1 MGIAD
6 TPIAAASAVFSGLAA
21 FGAWKASR
29 EANDTAA
36 SVAQIERDRWHNALT
51 PQLRL
56 RLEQSDGLLYV
67 RFDGPAQLGRLSI
80 RLIIR
85 DDFDR
90 TRVPG
95 LAGGPTPDEIAQVVW
110 GSYRFRPGVDG
121 ADQLGRT
128 VTPFPLDAG
137 DRTRLALDPSVN
149 G

>member
-6 TPIAAASAVFSGLAA
+6 TSIAAASAAFSGLAA

-29 EANDTAA
+29 QANGTAA

-56 RLEQSDGLLYV
+56 KLEQSDGLLYV

-90 TRVPG
+90 TGVPG

-110 GSYRFRPGVDG
+110 GPTGSGPESTAPTNSVGPSRRSRWKQVTV
-121 ADQLGRT
+121 LGSHLT
-128 VTPFPLDAG
+128 LP
-137 DRTRLALDPSVN
+137 
-149 G
+149 